1 MIETTVV
8 ILNWNGARLLPA
20 CLSALARQ
28 TYRDFELVLV
38 DNGSIDGSL
47 RLLADLASDVQ
58 PHWLA
63 APLPRRARLVL
74 HADNLGFA
82 EGNNIALRDLHTPL
96 VALLNNDAIA
106 DPYWLARLVDAMK
119 AGGPPVGSVASTM
132 LFSHRPDVVASAGL
146 RIHTDGVA
154 LDCGV
159 GQSLSSI
166 EKAGT
171 RPVFGASAG
180 AALYRS
186 EMLRDVGLLDARF
199 FSYLED
205 ADLAWRARSRGW
217 RALFEPRATVRHEY
231 SATGG
236 HNSAFK
242 TTLVARNRV
251 WLLYKNMPEVL
262 LRRHWSSIL
271 RYDAFAVAGGLL
283 NRNRYVLRGRL
294 QGLRRLPQLRTDRLK
309 TLTSARL
316 HPDEM
321 DSLLAPAMTP
331 RQYLGYRSKLDRL
344 VSQDALPESGADS
357 QVHHLQASGLLGL
370 F

>member
-1 MIETTVV
+1 MIETTVIV
-8 ILNWNGARLLPA
+8 LNWNGARLLPA

-47 RLLADLASDVQ
+47 RLLADLSSDIQ
-58 PHWLA
+58 PDWLA
-63 APLPRRARLVL
+63 ASLPRKARLIL
-74 HADNLGFA
+74 NADNLGFA
-82 EGNNIALRDLHTPL
+82 KGNNVALRDLQSPY

-106 DPYWLARLVDAMK
+106 DPRWLERLVDTIK
-119 AGGPPVGSVASTM
+119 AAPPSIGSVASTM
-132 LFSHRPDVVASAGL
+132 LFSHRPDTVASAGL
-146 RIHTDGVA
+146 RIHADGVA

-159 GQSLSSI
+159 GQPFNTV
-166 EKAGT
+166 ENAGV

-180 AALYRS
+180 AALYRT

-217 RALFEPRATVRHEY
+217 RALYNPCASVLHEY

-242 TTLVARNRV
+242 TSLVARNRV

-262 LRRHWSSIL
+262 LRRHWFSIA
-271 RYDAFAVAGGLL
+271 RYDAFAVAGGLFSS
-283 NRNRYVLRGRL
+283 NHYVLRGRL
-294 QGLRRLPQLRTDRLK
+294 QGLRHLPQLRSDRLK
-309 TLTSARL
+309 TLTAARL
-316 HPDEM
+316 HPDEI
-321 DSLLAPAMTP
+321 DALLAPSMTP
-331 RQYLGYRSKLDRL
+331 RQYLRYRHKLDSL
-344 VSQDALPESGADS
+344 VSRDYPS
-357 QVHHLQASGLLGL
+357 
-370 F
+370 

>member
-1 MIETTVV
+1 MIETTVI

-47 RLLADLASDVQ
+47 RLLDNLASSVQ
-58 PHWLA
+58 PDWLD
-63 APLPRRARLVL
+63 APLPRKARLIL
-74 HADNLGFA
+74 NDDNLGFA
-82 EGNNIALRDLHTPL
+82 EGNNVALRDLRSPY

-106 DPYWLARLVDAMK
+106 SPDWLAQLVGTIK
-119 AGGPPVGSVASTM
+119 AAPSSVGSVASTM
-132 LFSHRPDVVASAGL
+132 LFSHRPGVVASAGI
-146 RIHTDGVA
+146 RIHQDGVA
-154 LDCGV
+154 LDRGL
-159 GQSLSSI
+159 GLSLSDA
-166 EKAGT
+166 EAKGVQ
-171 RPVFGASAG
+171 PVFGASAG
-180 AALYRS
+180 AALYRA

-205 ADLAWRARSRGW
+205 ADLAWRARSQGW
-217 RALFEPRATVRHEY
+217 RALHNPRAAVLHEY
-231 SATGG
+231 SATSG

-242 TTLVARNRV
+242 TALIARNRV

-262 LRRHWSSIL
+262 LRRHWFSIL

-283 NRNRYVLRGRL
+283 GRNRHMLRGRL
-294 QGLRRLPQLRTDRLK
+294 QGIQRLPQLRTTRLK

-321 DSLLAPAMTP
+321 DAMLAPAMTP
-331 RQYLGYRSKLDRL
+331 RQYLGYRHKLDKL
-344 VSQDALPESGADS
+344 VSRVVDRKSGPTTHD
-357 QVHHLQASGLLGL
+357 V
-370 F
+370 

>member
-1 MIETTVV
+1 MIETTVI

-47 RLLADLASDVQ
+47 RLLADLSSDIQ
-58 PHWLA
+58 PDWLD
-63 APLPRRARLVL
+63 APLPRKARLIL
-74 HADNLGFA
+74 NADNLGFA
-82 EGNNIALRDLHTPL
+82 EGNNVALRDLQTPY
-96 VALLNNDAIA
+96 VALLNNDAMA
-106 DPYWLARLVDAMK
+106 DRHWLGNLVETIK
-119 AGGPPVGSVASTM
+119 AAPPSVGSVASTM
-132 LFSHRPDVVASAGL
+132 LFSHRPDTVASAGL
-146 RIHTDGVA
+146 RIHNDGVA

-159 GQSLSSI
+159 GTPVSKAQ
-166 EKAGT
+166 KAGVS
-171 RPVFGASAG
+171 PVFGASAG
-180 AALYRS
+180 AALYRA

-217 RALFEPRATVRHEY
+217 RALYNPCASVLHEY

-242 TTLVARNRV
+242 TALVARNRV
-251 WLLYKNMPEVL
+251 WLLYKNMPETL
-262 LRRHWSSIL
+262 LRRHWFSIV

-283 NRNRYVLRGRL
+283 SRNRYVLHGRL
-294 QGLRRLPQLRTDRLK
+294 QGLRHLSQLRTDRLK

-316 HPDEM
+316 HPNEM
-321 DSLLAPAMTP
+321 DALLAPAMTP
-331 RQYLGYRSKLDRL
+331 RQYLRYRQKLDDL
-344 VSQDALPESGADS
+344 VSRDEPAWTR
-357 QVHHLQASGLLGL
+357 
-370 F
+370 